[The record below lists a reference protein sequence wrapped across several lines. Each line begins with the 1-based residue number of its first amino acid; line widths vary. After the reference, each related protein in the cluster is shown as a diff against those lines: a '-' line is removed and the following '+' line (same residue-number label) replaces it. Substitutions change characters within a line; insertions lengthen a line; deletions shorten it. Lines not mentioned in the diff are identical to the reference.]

1 MTGGLR
7 RYFRGEEAVY
17 RGRQGHLQLCAKQ
30 RLQGRVSQPVSNTI
44 ERASDT
50 DTLPKRPSLSRI
62 NSAMHYICGKGCPAG
77 AGCTNGSLYLRSQKK
92 TKVVFTG
99 SRGFGLKILEKVD
112 EGEFIMDYR
121 GEIIGLE

>member
-30 RLQGRVSQPVSNTI
+30 RLQGRVSQSVSNI
-44 ERASDT
+44 VERASDT
-50 DTLPKRPSLSRI
+50 LFKRPSLTRN

-77 AGCTNGSLYLRSQKK
+77 TGCTNGSLYLRSQKK